1 MRIGVDRHDRVT
13 KIVLD
18 EGEILATGS
27 VVAVDVGLLSEDGP
41 ELSVGVRT
49 DHFLLDVLNKFVF
62 VLLKVSMLL
71 FDLEC
76 RMHSSILNS

>member
-1 MRIGVDRHDRVT
+1 MTSLFSGEDSLLTTCRLHAMRIRVDRHDRVT

-27 VVAVDVGLLSEDGP
+27 VVAVHVGLLSEDGP

-49 DHFLLDVLNKFVF
+49 DHVLLDVLNKFVF
-62 VLLKVSMLL
+62 VLL
-71 FDLEC
+71 
-76 RMHSSILNS
+76 